1 MGKIINLIIA
11 GVIFSVIH
19 FLLVPLLP
27 GKVNEFVGVLV
38 VIAAIVYLLG
48 ELSGYEWPW
57 IKK

>member
-1 MGKIINLIIA
+1 MGKLINIIIA
-11 GVIFSVIH
+11 GVIFYIIY

-27 GKVNEFVGVLV
+27 GKAEEFVGVIV

-48 ELSGYEWPW
+48 ELGGYEWPW

>member
-1 MGKIINLIIA
+1 MGKIVSIIIA
-11 GVIFSVIH
+11 GVIFYIIY

-27 GKVNEFVGVLV
+27 GKVEEFVGVLV